1 MLPQPLSHNPLVN
14 WTGATIRVQCTCG
27 KLDRSFTSPELHNA
41 RKRAK
46 NAYLDHVKSMGY

>member
-27 KLDRSFTSPELHNA
+27 KLDRSFTSPELHSA

-46 NAYLDHVKSMGY
+46 NAYLDHVKSTGY